1 MELTFREE
9 AAAPERLGQNR
20 RAAKA
25 LLDEV
30 KQTAVTARL
39 EVARSGGG
47 GRPKCRTVAALGDS
61 QWRWCFVGGRWK
73 WSGCWGA
80 ERHGEAGGASGR
92 MRRRRE
98 RRWRAAG
105 EEEERK

>member
-9 AAAPERLGQNR
+9 ATTPERLGQNR

-47 GRPKCRTVAALGDS
+47 GRPKCRTAAALGDA
-61 QWRWCFVGGRWK
+61 QWRWCFVGGR
-73 WSGCWGA
+73 
-80 ERHGEAGGASGR
+80 
-92 MRRRRE
+92 
-98 RRWRAAG
+98 
-105 EEEERK
+105 

>member
-73 WSGCWGA
+73 WSGSWVRAQGPSWRQPGSA
-80 ERHGEAGGASGR
+80 TGSGGGC
-92 MRRRRE
+92 E
-98 RRWRAAG
+98 K
-105 EEEERK
+105 EEERK